1 MLSTLKT
8 EQPANVADIKNVSTL
23 VCRYPRKF
31 EQSVDMYLTG
41 MSPTSI
47 SKMGIKEVEESP
59 RLEEIHPEENIEQVM
74 SQVMNFLE
82 SPKVAQIKPL
92 KCISS
97 LIDMYLPMPLTLAE
111 EQYIQSLVQVE
122 QQAFDEVVLNE
133 PFRND
138 VAKLFSQDIR
148 MLSLE
153 AIQHGVNAGYEKW
166 TRFANNLGQ
175 FCQ

>member
-1 MLSTLKT
+1 MKT
-8 EQPANVADIKNVSTL
+8 EQPANIADIKNVSTL

-59 RLEEIHPEENIEQVM
+59 RLEEIQPEENIEQVM

>member
-1 MLSTLKT
+1 
-8 EQPANVADIKNVSTL
+8 
-23 VCRYPRKF
+23 
-31 EQSVDMYLTG
+31 
-41 MSPTSI
+41 
-47 SKMGIKEVEESP
+47 
-59 RLEEIHPEENIEQVM
+59 
-74 SQVMNFLE
+74 
-82 SPKVAQIKPL
+82 
-92 KCISS
+92 
-97 LIDMYLPMPLTLAE
+97 MPLTIAE

>member
-1 MLSTLKT
+1 MY
-8 EQPANVADIKNVSTL
+8 QDWYVDIREKSNSQL
-23 VCRYPRKF
+23 ICI
-31 EQSVDMYLTG
+31 LHTG

-47 SKMGIKEVEESP
+47 NKKERKEDEETP
-59 RLEEIHPEENIEQVM
+59 RLDEIRPEENVDQWLDEIRPEENIDQVM

-82 SPKVAQIKPL
+82 SPKVDQIKPL

-97 LIDMYLPMPLTLAE
+97 LIDMYLPMPLTIAE

>member
-47 SKMGIKEVEESP
+47 SKMGIKEDEESP

>member
-1 MLSTLKT
+1 MKT
-8 EQPANVADIKNVSTL
+8 EQPANIADIKNVSTL

-47 SKMGIKEVEESP
+47 SKMEIKEVEESP
-59 RLEEIHPEENIEQVM
+59 RLEEIQPEENIEQVM

-122 QQAFDEVVLNE
+122 QKAFDEVVLNE

>member
-8 EQPANVADIKNVSTL
+8 EQPANIADIKNVSTL

-59 RLEEIHPEENIEQVM
+59 RLEEIQPEENIEQVM

-97 LIDMYLPMPLTLAE
+97 LIDMYLPMPLTIAE

>member
-8 EQPANVADIKNVSTL
+8 EQPANIADIKNVSTL

-59 RLEEIHPEENIEQVM
+59 RLEEIQPEENIEQVM

-166 TRFANNLGQ
+166 TRFANNFGQ

>member
-1 MLSTLKT
+1 MY
-8 EQPANVADIKNVSTL
+8 QDWYVDIREKSNSQL
-23 VCRYPRKF
+23 ICI
-31 EQSVDMYLTG
+31 LHTG

-47 SKMGIKEVEESP
+47 SKMEIKEVEESP
-59 RLEEIHPEENIEQVM
+59 RLEEIQPEENIEQVM

-166 TRFANNLGQ
+166 TRFANNFGQ

>member
-1 MLSTLKT
+1 MSSTLKT
-8 EQPANVADIKNVSTL
+8 EQPANIADIKNVSTL

-47 SKMGIKEVEESP
+47 SKMGIKEDEESP